1 MPASLRSSGLD
12 CSQCSEQLGFVH
24 QQAGRHEPALEAFR
38 QAVRIAP
45 RLDRAW
51 YGIGL
56 SLRALGQ
63 PEQALDAFEQAAVL
77 QPMNG
82 HAFYEVGMTHHAL
95 GRSDKVEEVL
105 GHLGS
110 FDPRLANKL
119 ARDAGLALER

>member
-1 MPASLRSSGLD
+1 MSRTP
-12 CSQCSEQLGFVH
+12 
-24 QQAGRHEPALEAFR
+24 GR
-38 QAVRIAP
+38 AP